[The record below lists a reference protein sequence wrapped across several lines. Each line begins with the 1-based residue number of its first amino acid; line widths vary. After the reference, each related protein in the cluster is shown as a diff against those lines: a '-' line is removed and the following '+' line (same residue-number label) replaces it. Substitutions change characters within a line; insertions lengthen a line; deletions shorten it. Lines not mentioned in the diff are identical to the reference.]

1 MSMANKIQKH
11 WIALSK
17 TKMLL
22 RYLEKGNRIYDY
34 KNMEAFYIRA
44 KIIRQLTLH
53 KDMLK
58 EFNDNLKYLEIEKE
72 RVGISK

>member
-1 MSMANKIQKH
+1 MANKIQKH

-34 KNMEAFYIRA
+34 KKHGSILYKSQNNKTTYFTQRYA
-44 KIIRQLTLH
+44 QG
-53 KDMLK
+53 
-58 EFNDNLKYLEIEKE
+58 
-72 RVGISK
+72 V

>member
-11 WIALSK
+11 WIGLSK

-58 EFNDNLKYLEIEKE
+58 EFNDNLKYLEIERE

>member
-1 MSMANKIQKH
+1 MANKIQKH

-44 KIIRQLTLH
+44 KIIRQLTSH
-53 KDMLK
+53 KVCSRSLTITWNTWK
-58 EFNDNLKYLEIEKE
+58 
-72 RVGISK
+72 

>member
-34 KNMEAFYIRA
+34 KKHGSILYKSQNNKTTYFTQRYA
-44 KIIRQLTLH
+44 QG
-53 KDMLK
+53 
-58 EFNDNLKYLEIEKE
+58 
-72 RVGISK
+72 V